1 MLVGILADLPAIV
14 WEADGITYRVTFVS
28 PRARDLLGHDPATWV
43 GVPDFWEDHLH
54 PNDRD
59 RSVAASERALAARTP
74 CTLEYRFRAADGSY
88 RWFQD
93 RFRVISNERGGLRLA
108 GVMID
113 VTDEHAAREAQQAA
127 EAERDRLIQA
137 IEQADEAIFITDT
150 EGRFV
155 YANAGFERATG
166 YRRDE
171 ITGRTASVL
180 QGDPPEAA
188 DIGIWAALRE
198 RGHWSGELLARRKDG
213 STYREASSVAAVR
226 DASGAVVGFVSA
238 GRDVTRER
246 ELEAQLAQA
255 ARMEA
260 IGQLAGGI
268 AHEFNNLLTAI
279 LGYGS
284 LLAGTLPAGSGEA
297 ADLDEMLA
305 AARRAQGLTGQL
317 LAFGR
322 RALVQPRVVDP
333 AELLAGLGPM
343 LNRLI
348 GDDVAL
354 EIDADAGHRM
364 LIDPGQLEQV
374 VVNLVVN
381 ARDAMPDGGTINITV
396 RGVAMDDADNASHP
410 WVVLEVADTGSGM
423 TADVLDRVFEPFFT
437 TKPVG
442 RGTGLGLAM
451 VDGVIRAAGGE
462 IRVAS
467 QPGSGTRMA
476 LLLPATDGAP
486 EATSQHPSEAV
497 QATTAARPMTV
508 LVVEDEPVIRR
519 LAARTLAS
527 AGHHVLEA
535 SDGDDALRVAGRNP
549 GPVDVLF
556 TDVVMPGMNGPA
568 LAARIRRLNPD
579 VRVILTSGHTES
591 EVARRG
597 ISVDPTGFLPKPY
610 TPSAL
615 LAALARRS

>member
-14 WEADGITYRVTFVS
+14 WEADGLTYRVTFVS

-54 PNDRD
+54 PEDRD
-59 RSVAASERALAARTP
+59 RSVAESDRALAERAP
-74 CTLEYRFRAADGSY
+74 CKLEYRFRAADGSY

-93 RFRVISNERGGLRLA
+93 RFRVIPDHDGGVRLA

-113 VTDEHAAREAQQAA
+113 VTEEHAARDAQQAA
-127 EAERDRLIQA
+127 EAQRDGLIQA
-137 IEQADEAIFITDT
+137 IEQADEAISITDT
-150 EGRFV
+150 DGRLV

-166 YRRDE
+166 YGREE
-171 ITGRTASVL
+171 ILGRTAAVL
-180 QGDPPEAA
+180 QADPREAA
-188 DIGIWAALRE
+188 YIGMWAALRE

-213 STYREASSVAAVR
+213 GIYREASSVAAVR

-246 ELEAQLAQA
+246 DLEAQLARA

-284 LLAGTLPAGSGEA
+284 LLAGALPAGGGEA
-297 ADLDEMLA
+297 ADLEEIMA

-333 AELLAGLGPM
+333 AELLASLGPM
-343 LNRLI
+343 LDRLI

-354 EIDADAGHRM
+354 EIDAEAGRRVV
-364 LIDPGQLEQV
+364 IDPGQLEQV

-381 ARDAMPDGGTINITV
+381 ARDAMPDGGTITLTV
-396 RGVAMDDADNASHP
+396 REMAMDAADGGPHP
-410 WVVLEVADTGSGM
+410 WVVVEVADTGSGM
-423 TADVLDRVFEPFFT
+423 TAGVLERVFEPFFT

-462 IRVAS
+462 IRVTS
-467 QPGSGTRMA
+467 QPGAGTRMA
-476 LLLPATDGAP
+476 LLLPATDLVP
-486 EATSQHPSEAV
+486 EAITPSPVEATLV
-497 QATTAARPMTV
+497 TTGRPLTV
-508 LVVEDEPVIRR
+508 LVVEDEPVILR

-527 AGHHVLEA
+527 AGHLVLEA
-535 SDGDDALRVAGRNP
+535 ADGDHALGVAERSS
-549 GPVDVLF
+549 GPIDVLF
-556 TDVVMPGMNGPA
+556 TDVVMPGLNGPA
-568 LAARIRRLNPD
+568 LAARLRRLHPD
-579 VRVILTSGHTES
+579 LRVILTSGYTES

-597 ISVDPTGFLPKPY
+597 ISVDPTGFLRKPY
-610 TPSAL
+610 TPAAL
-615 LAALARRS
+615 LAALARRG